1 MHPSLRDTWTP
12 AVNVVTWFL
21 LTTAILSVLTRLG
34 TKYWIFRK
42 WTVDDGLAL
51 GSLVRTLRNW
61 SSCRLG
67 LTCDIGL

>member
-51 GSLVRTLRNW
+51 GSLVRTLRDW
-61 SSCRLG
+61 CS
-67 LTCDIGL
+67 